1 MSWFRRSKPQ
11 NDSAPTTTSVA
22 PAAQTASANGHGA
35 NGASDSVPGS
45 SFVATMMDYPLTLQH
60 VYFRARKLYPN
71 RTITTLTANGYAT
84 ETYGEALAR
93 AERAAA
99 AMQALGVKRGDRV
112 ATLAWNSNSHL
123 ELYFAIPC
131 SGAVMHTLNLRL
143 PANQLGYIIQ
153 DASDSVIFVDA
164 DLFPLLR
171 GVKDSLGSVR
181 HIVITNGPIP
191 DDTAGFPQIHDY
203 EQLLASAPSGYT
215 WPTLDEREAASMC
228 YTSGTT
234 GNPKGVVYSHR
245 SSYLHAMVATQADT
259 VALSE
264 RDICFPLVPMFHVNA
279 WGLPHAAVMVGAK
292 IAFPGKF
299 MDPANTAKVITD
311 QKVTMAAGV
320 PTLWIGLVQLLSEH
334 KSDYDLSS
342 LQRIMCGG
350 SAVPAALIRGLDAN
364 GLTIIQ
370 AWGMTEMSPIG
381 TVARLQS
388 AMENLPYDQQVEY
401 RAKQGIAV
409 PGVDLRIMSM
419 DTGQEAP
426 PDGVTFGEIQ
436 VRGPWITGSYYH
448 ADNDEMGASKF
459 MDGWFRTGD
468 VATIDENGFVTIVD
482 RTKDVIKSG
491 GEWIS
496 SVQEEGLIM
505 GNPKVLEAAVVG
517 MPHPKWSERPVAIV
531 VPKPDFKDTITK
543 QDIIDHLSPL
553 VAKWWLPE
561 EVIFVDALPKT
572 SVGKFDKKVMR
583 EQLKD
588 KVHFT
593 E

>member
-1 MSWFRRSKPQ
+1 
-11 NDSAPTTTSVA
+11 
-22 PAAQTASANGHGA
+22 
-35 NGASDSVPGS
+35 
-45 SFVATMMDYPLTLQH
+45 
-60 VYFRARKLYPN
+60 
-71 RTITTLTANGYAT
+71 
-84 ETYGEALAR
+84 
-93 AERAAA
+93 
-99 AMQALGVKRGDRV
+99 
-112 ATLAWNSNSHL
+112 
-123 ELYFAIPC
+123 
-131 SGAVMHTLNLRL
+131 
-143 PANQLGYIIQ
+143 
-153 DASDSVIFVDA
+153 
-164 DLFPLLR
+164 
-171 GVKDSLGSVR
+171 
-181 HIVITNGPIP
+181 
-191 DDTAGFPQIHDY
+191 
-203 EQLLASAPSGYT
+203 
-215 WPTLDEREAASMC
+215 
-228 YTSGTT
+228 
-234 GNPKGVVYSHR
+234 
-245 SSYLHAMVATQADT
+245 
-259 VALSE
+259 
-264 RDICFPLVPMFHVNA
+264 
-279 WGLPHAAVMVGAK
+279 
-292 IAFPGKF
+292 
-299 MDPANTAKVITD
+299 MDPTNTAKVIQD

-320 PTLWIGLVQLLSEH
+320 PTLWIGLVQLLSQH
-334 KSDYDLSS
+334 KGDYNLSS

-388 AMENLPYDQQVEY
+388 TMEELPYDQQVDY

-409 PGVDLRIMSM
+409 PGVDLRIMNM

-448 ADNDEMGASKF
+448 ADNEEMGASKF
-459 MDGWFRTGD
+459 VDGWFRTGD

-496 SVQEEGLIM
+496 SVQEESLIM
-505 GNPKVLEAAVVG
+505 GNPMVLEAAVVG

-531 VPKPDFKDTITK
+531 VPKPEFKDTITK
-543 QDIIDHLSPL
+543 QDIIDHLAPL

-561 EVIFVDALPKT
+561 EVIFIDALPKT

-583 EQLKD
+583 EQLKE